1 MSHSTSGE
9 EAAAS
14 LLHSGTVRAA
24 QRDPRRTCLAVQ
36 ELLVGGGESRWH
48 GPTLQLGTGTNL
60 KSSRWDAD
68 FGSTE
73 DAEFDHS
80 SVPGQLVWSPT
91 LTLPSLFALKQNTT
105 TKHKGPSQKE
115 DWTSIEI
122 GAQLLVGCGRARAR
136 NRGGWVDSRDS
147 ERDLGAMQRGGGG
160 SSGSGGNT
168 RHSTA
173 AFFKVLPEIRSPLL

>member
-36 ELLVGGGESRWH
+36 ELLAGGGESRWH

-68 FGSTE
+68 FGSAE

-80 SVPGQLVWSPT
+80 SVPGQLGGWSPT
-91 LTLPSLFALKQNTT
+91 LTRLTLPSLPVGSETEHNHQAQ
-105 TKHKGPSQKE
+105 GPEPESGLDQYRNWRSAPGWLRESEGEKS
-115 DWTSIEI
+115 WR
-122 GAQLLVGCGRARAR
+122 VG
-136 NRGGWVDSRDS
+136 
-147 ERDLGAMQRGGGG
+147 
-160 SSGSGGNT
+160 
-168 RHSTA
+168 
-173 AFFKVLPEIRSPLL
+173 